1 MTDQSHTKNPRAN
14 PDGEIAGGHKF
25 RFATGRDG
33 TIQPM
38 GGMCDCHVFV
48 PIYAWIPNEPGYYPG
63 NGDGSPPPGTPV
75 ADARMGARRH
85 LQRGRRIPDG
95 HEGHQGGEEA
105 NPGERGEGPALMS

>member
-1 MTDQSHTKNPRAN
+1 MTDQSHTKNHRAN

-63 NGDGSPPPGTPV
+63 MAMAP
-75 ADARMGARRH
+75 RH
-85 LQRGRRIPDG
+85 PEPQSLMLEWEHVDIYNEAGEFPTAMKAIKAAKKLIRENAAKGR
-95 HEGHQGGEEA
+95 H
-105 NPGERGEGPALMS
+105 